1 MFNSKGNE
9 MAESKF
15 TKGPWQVEK
24 SETYKNTWRITA
36 DGQRLASLAGDD
48 GEPEET
54 KANAELMADAPALLK
69 VLRQVLEYSDIK
81 TSWLTI
87 DEAEQAFDD
96 ANELIDKHGG

>member
-1 MFNSKGNE
+1 
-9 MAESKF
+9 MAEKKF
-15 TKGPWQVEK
+15 TEGPWRVEK
-24 SETYKNTWRITA
+24 SNTHKNTWWVIV
-36 DGQRLASLAGDD
+36 GENRLARFVGSPTD
-48 GEPEET
+48 T

-96 ANELIDKHGG
+96 ANELLDKHGG

>member
-1 MFNSKGNE
+1 

-15 TKGPWQVEK
+15 TSGPWRVEK

>member
-1 MFNSKGNE
+1 

-15 TKGPWQVEK
+15 TPGPLTATQNETVKGLWDVRSDRDFLGVAFDESAQ
-24 SETYKNTWRITA
+24 
-36 DGQRLASLAGDD
+36 
-48 GEPEET
+48 
-54 KANAELMADAPALLK
+54 ANAELWADAPRLME
-69 VLRQVLEYSDIK
+69 VLRRVLEYSDIK

>member
-1 MFNSKGNE
+1 

-15 TKGPWQVEK
+15 TKGPWEVHGPTEEPSAAK
-24 SETYKNTWRITA
+24 RVFSGTTYLGTVTNS
-36 DGQRLASLAGDD
+36 DMD
-48 GEPEET
+48 PEEIA
-54 KANAELMADAPALLK
+54 ANAELMADAPRLLE